1 MTKYID
7 SCLMLSLSLWTGIDL
22 TAVFKDEDLKG
33 TGIERDSHITVFF
46 SPDKVIPR
54 EGMLEKI
61 KTILGDDNKFLD
73 SFKTQDRL
81 KVMDYF
87 EIGKFENES
96 DYLVLKL
103 QPGNDLYNNLG
114 ILNTGLTSAY
124 DIKSTFKNYTPH
136 MTLAELE
143 SGKAKNYMF
152 SPTLGLILETAEF
165 TVDDL
170 VLSYGDDENNYKHFQ
185 VTSENAVS
193 RYFRQKELERDK
205 EYFDNLEE

>member
-1 MTKYID
+1 MEYVN
-7 SCLMLSLSLWTGIDL
+7 SCLMLSLSLWTGVDL
-22 TAVFKDEDLKG
+22 SAVFKDEDLKD

-61 KTILGDDNKFLD
+61 KTILGDDNNFLE

-103 QPGNDLYNNLG
+103 QPGNDLYNTLG
-114 ILNTGLTSAY
+114 ILNTA
-124 DIKSTFKNYTPH
+124 
-136 MTLAELE
+136 
-143 SGKAKNYMF
+143 
-152 SPTLGLILETAEF
+152 
-165 TVDDL
+165 
-170 VLSYGDDENNYKHFQ
+170 
-185 VTSENAVS
+185 
-193 RYFRQKELERDK
+193 
-205 EYFDNLEE
+205 

>member
-1 MTKYID
+1 MEYVN
-7 SCLMLSLSLWTGIDL
+7 SCLMLSLSLWTGVDL
-22 TAVFKDEDLKG
+22 SAVFKDEDLKD

-61 KTILGDDNKFLD
+61 KTILGDENNFLE

-103 QPGNDLYNNLG
+103 QPGNDLYNTLG
-114 ILNTGLTSAY
+114 ILNTGLTSSY

-143 SGKAKNYMF
+143 PGKAKNYMF
-152 SPTLGLILETAEF
+152 SSTLGLILESAEF
-165 TVDDL
+165 SVDDL
-170 VLSYGDDENNYKHFQ
+170 VLSHGDGEGNYKHFQ
-185 VTSENAVS
+185 ITSENAIS